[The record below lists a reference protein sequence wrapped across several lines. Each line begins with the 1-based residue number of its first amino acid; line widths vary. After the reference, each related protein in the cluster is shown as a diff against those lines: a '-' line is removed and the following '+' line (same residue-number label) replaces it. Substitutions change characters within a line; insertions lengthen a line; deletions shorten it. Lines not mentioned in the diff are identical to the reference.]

1 MRLTLTLAAASGSSV
16 ALSVATARMSA
27 RLPMGPVDG
36 LLWYS
41 WTAGGA
47 GGGGKVWRGEGQVDL
62 AAPITSTLFAP
73 KVSCWIPYQQPS

>member
-1 MRLTLTLAAASGSSV
+1 MKYVCVEACVVMRLTLTLAAASGSSV

-41 WTAGGA
+41 WTQEQEEEEA
-47 GGGGKVWRGEGQVDL
+47 RCGEARVR
-62 AAPITSTLFAP
+62 
-73 KVSCWIPYQQPS
+73 WI